1 MGEIMNDQKII
12 QQVDIERIYRH
23 VLNLEGPCYPLDNME
38 ELNEAATYI
47 YNELES
53 YGLKVEFQEFK
64 VSGLDDTFKNILGYI
79 GDQNSPA
86 ILIGSHYDTVP
97 NCPGANDNF
106 SAVAISLEVAR
117 IMAQLENPPSIIIA
131 AFTLEEGHPGLAKKR
146 RDLGLKYGIFDSQ
159 GRASTAQMHQ
169 INRELRKLRWE
180 YFARKNISEAVQTVI
195 ERNKAQL
202 SRLNLEYLKALQEHY
217 LDLDPKKFFEQR
229 ALMGSN
235 HFADSLSSESQS
247 IKGVINYDT
256 VGWIRNEPKT
266 HRGPSI
272 PPDFLTSYRVD
283 MEKEIGN
290 FIYIFGDKN
299 SNSLLDKFLEKCE
312 LKEID
317 VPYIGIKVPMG
328 YEQINQQIPD
338 LLRMDHAPFWRHN
351 IPAIGM
357 SDGANFRTELYHT
370 PADTSQFMDF
380 SSLEKL
386 AKATIAT
393 LLDF

>member
-1 MGEIMNDQKII
+1 MNDERII

-23 VLNLEGPCYPLDNME
+23 VLNLEGPCYPLDNMV

-64 VSGLDDTFKNILGYI
+64 VSGLDDTFKNVLGYI

-117 IMAQLENPPSIIIA
+117 IMAQLENSPSIIIA
-131 AFTLEEGHPGLAKKR
+131 SFTLEEGDPGLIKKQ

-159 GRASTAQMHQ
+159 WRYSTAQMHQ
-169 INRELRKLRWE
+169 INREFRKLMIKCLL
-180 YFARKNISEAVQTVI
+180 ARKNVSEAVQTVI
-195 ERNKAQL
+195 EQNKAQL
-202 SRLNLEYLKALQEHY
+202 SRSNLEYLKALQDFY
-217 LDLDPKKFFEQR
+217 SDLDTLKHFEQSL
-229 ALMGSN
+229 LMGSN
-235 HFADSLSSESQS
+235 HFVDSLSSESQS

-266 HRGPSI
+266 HILPSI
-272 PPDFLTSYRVD
+272 PPDFWTSYRVD
-283 MEKEIGN
+283 WENKIGN
-290 FIYIFGDKN
+290 FIYILSDKN

-317 VPYIGIKVPMG
+317 VPYIGIKVPMD
-328 YEQINQQIPD
+328 YEQINQQFPN

-380 SSLEKL
+380 RSLEKL